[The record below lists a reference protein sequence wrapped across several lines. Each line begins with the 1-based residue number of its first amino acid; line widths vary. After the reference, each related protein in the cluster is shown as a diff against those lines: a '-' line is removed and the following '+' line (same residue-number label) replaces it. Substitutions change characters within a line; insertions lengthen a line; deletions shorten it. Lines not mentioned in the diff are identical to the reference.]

1 MMSDPDSQKRLETH
15 WLFGPMWR
23 TRWTYAQVGLAAL
36 FINIFSLASSIF
48 VMVVY
53 DRVVPS
59 FGSGGRESLIALVVG
74 MALVLSFDF
83 ILKSLRGYFIDVAG
97 HRIDASVGQSIY
109 KRLLDMRLSNRKGT
123 TGSFAG
129 LLREFETLRE
139 FFASATLAALVD
151 VPFILIF
158 LIVIALIGGAVVWV
172 PIIAIPIVLIAGW
185 IVQAPLKRLSANA
198 MQQGFNKQ
206 GVLVETI
213 AGLETIK
220 TSAGSAMLED
230 RWAQA
235 VDDHADVSRRSR
247 GFTML
252 ALNIAG
258 SVQQFAYV
266 GVVVFGVFLIAEN
279 KMTMGGLIAASMLVS
294 RCMAPL
300 SQIAT
305 LLSRLT
311 HTQTAYKQ
319 LDALMAQ
326 SGETRE
332 QGGYLR
338 RTKLEG
344 SIEFRNVIFR
354 YPGSTMRA
362 LDDVS
367 FRIAPGEK
375 VAILGRIGS
384 GKSTITRLISNL
396 YEPSEGAVLID
407 DTDVRQIHPYDLR
420 HNVGSVLQDVV
431 LLSGT
436 VRENIVLRDAKASDE
451 DVLRVSKIA
460 GVHDFIGSLPNG
472 YDVRLAD
479 RGEGLSG
486 GQKQSIA
493 ISRALLGSPPV
504 MLLDE
509 PTAAM
514 DTNTENALIARLEQ
528 ELEGRTLVLITHRST
543 LLKLVD
549 RIIILDRGKI
559 IAQGPRD
566 DVLRAVAAGGA

>member
-1 MMSDPDSQKRLETH
+1 MMSDFDPKRDLQSH
-15 WLFGPMWR
+15 WLFGPMWQ
-23 TRWTYAQVGLAAL
+23 TRWTYAQVGVAA
-36 FINIFSLASSIF
+36 FVINLFSLATSIF

-53 DRVVPS
+53 DRVLPS
-59 FGSGGRESLIALVVG
+59 ITSGKESLIALVIG
-74 MALVLSFDF
+74 MVIILVFDF
-83 ILKSLRGYFIDVAG
+83 ILKSLRGYFIDLAG
-97 HRIDASVGQSIY
+97 HRIDSAVGGTIY

-158 LIVIALIGGAVVWV
+158 LVVIAIIGGPVVWV

-185 IVQAPLKRLSANA
+185 LVQAPLKRLTASS

-220 TSAGSAMLED
+220 TSAGSTMLEQ
-230 RWAQA
+230 RWANA
-235 VDDHADVSRRSR
+235 VDSHAEVSRRSR
-247 GFTML
+247 SFTML
-252 ALNIAG
+252 ALNVAG

-266 GVVVFGVFLIAEN
+266 GVVVYGVLLIAKNE
-279 KMTMGGLIAASMLVS
+279 MTMGGLIAASMLAS

-319 LDALMAQ
+319 LDAMMGQ
-326 SGETRE
+326 DGETKE

-344 SIEFRNVIFR
+344 GLEFRNVIFR
-354 YPGSTMRA
+354 YPGSTVRA

-367 FRIAPGEK
+367 FRIEPGEK

-384 GKSTITRLISNL
+384 GKSTITRLVSGL

-436 VRENIVLRDAKASDE
+436 VRENITLRDAKATDDE
-451 DVLRVSKIA
+451 VLRVSKIA
-460 GVHDFIGSLPNG
+460 GVHDFIGTIPNG

-493 ISRALLGSPPV
+493 ISRALLGSPPL

>member
-1 MMSDPDSQKRLETH
+1 MMSDLQDTKRNLQSH
-15 WLFGPMWR
+15 WLFGPMWQ
-23 TRWTYAQVGLAAL
+23 TRWTYAQVGVAA
-36 FINIFSLASSIF
+36 FVINLFSLATSIF

-53 DRVVPS
+53 DRVLPS
-59 FGSGGRESLIALVVG
+59 ITSGHESLIALVIG
-74 MALVLSFDF
+74 MVIILTFDF
-83 ILKSLRGYFIDVAG
+83 ILKSLRGYFIDLAG
-97 HRIDASVGQSIY
+97 HRIDSAVGGTIY

-123 TGSFAG
+123 TGGFAG

-158 LIVIALIGGAVVWV
+158 LIVIAVVGGSVVWV

-185 IVQAPLKRLSANA
+185 LVQAPLKRLSATS

-220 TSAGSAMLED
+220 TSAGSAMLEQ
-230 RWAQA
+230 RWADA
-235 VDDHADVSRRSR
+235 VDNHAEVSRRSR
-247 GFTML
+247 SFTML
-252 ALNIAG
+252 ALNVAG
-258 SVQQFAYV
+258 TVQQFAYV
-266 GVVVFGVFLIAEN
+266 GVVVYGVLLIAKNE
-279 KMTMGGLIAASMLVS
+279 MTMGGLIAASMLAS

-311 HTQTAYKQ
+311 HTQTAYQQ
-319 LDALMAQ
+319 LDAMMGQ
-326 SGETRE
+326 DGETKE
-332 QGGYLR
+332 KGGYLR

-354 YPGSTMRA
+354 YPGSTVRA

-367 FRIAPGEK
+367 FRIEPGEK

-384 GKSTITRLISNL
+384 GKSTITRLVSGL

-436 VRENIVLRDAKASDE
+436 VRENIVLRDAKASDDE
-451 DVLRVSKIA
+451 VLRVSKVA
-460 GVHDFIGSLPNG
+460 GVHDFIGTIPNG

-493 ISRALLGSPPV
+493 ISRALLGSPPL

-514 DTNTENALIARLEQ
+514 DVNTENALIARLET
-528 ELEGRTLVLITHRST
+528 ELEGRTLVLITHRSS

-566 DVLRAVAAGGA
+566 DVLRAVATGGA

>member
-1 MMSDPDSQKRLETH
+1 MMSDTDQKRSIETH
-15 WLFGPMWR
+15 WLFGPMWQ
-23 TRWTYAQVGLAAL
+23 TRWTYGQVGLAA
-36 FINIFSLASSIF
+36 FIINLFSLASSIF

-53 DRVVPS
+53 DRVLPS
-59 FGSGGRESLIALVVG
+59 ITSGHESLIALVIG
-74 MALVLSFDF
+74 MAIILSFDF
-83 ILKSLRGYFIDVAG
+83 ILKSLRGYFIDLAG
-97 HRIDASVGQSIY
+97 HRIDAAVGQSIY

-158 LIVIALIGGAVVWV
+158 LVVIAIVGGPVVWV
-172 PIIAIPIVLIAGW
+172 PIIAIPIVLVAGW
-185 IVQAPLKRLSANA
+185 LVQAPLKRLSASG

-220 TSAGSAMLED
+220 TSAGSSMLEQ
-230 RWAQA
+230 RWADA
-235 VDDHADVSRRSR
+235 VDSHADVSRRSR

-252 ALNIAG
+252 ALNVAG

-266 GVVVFGVFLIAEN
+266 AVVVYGVLLIAKNEL
-279 KMTMGGLIAASMLVS
+279 TMGGLIAASMLAS

-311 HTQTAYKQ
+311 HTQTAYRQ
-319 LDALMAQ
+319 LDVMMGQA
-326 SGETRE
+326 GETKE

-338 RTKLEG
+338 RTKLDG
-344 SIEFRNVIFR
+344 GVEFRNVIFR
-354 YPGSTMRA
+354 YPGSTVRA

-367 FRIAPGEK
+367 FSIEPGEK

-384 GKSTITRLISNL
+384 GKSTISRLICGL

-407 DTDVRQIHPYDLR
+407 QTDVRQIHPYDLR

-436 VRENIVLRDAKASDE
+436 VRENIVLRDAKATDE
-451 DVLRVSKIA
+451 EVLRVAKIA
-460 GVHDFIGSLPNG
+460 GVHDFIGTIPNG

-493 ISRALLGSPPV
+493 IARAMLGAPPV

-509 PTAAM
+509 PTSAM
-514 DTNTENALIARLEQ
+514 DVNTENALITRLEQ
-528 ELEGRTLVLITHRST
+528 ELQGRTLVLITHRSS